1 MQIIIISVNHQLTPI
16 EIREKV
22 AFNKTNLV
30 SCLTELYS
38 YNYVNSCVIL
48 STCNRS
54 EVFITTDFTL
64 EKASKLLINW
74 FANTHNIAVDTINK
88 YINLFSY
95 DKAIKHIS
103 MVASGIDS
111 LIVGEP
117 QILGQL
123 KESYQIA
130 QDSKTLDKLMKKLF
144 QHAFFVA
151 KNIRTNTKINNYP
164 VSVAYCGVK
173 LAKQIFTNLSKQTVL
188 LIGVNEMTELSARH
202 FIDKNINELIIA
214 NRTIAK
220 AKKMADKYNATA
232 INLTDLADYLYKAD
246 IIISATASS
255 VPILGK
261 GIIESALKQRKRMPM
276 LILDIAVPRDI
287 EPEVEQLEDVYLYT
301 IDDLKQVVDKN
312 ISNRNQEKIL
322 AENIIDKHMQ
332 DFKLW
337 LDLLPQETII
347 SEYKDEANEIK
358 QQLLNKALKKIN
370 NGDDSAVVIKT
381 LADQL
386 TNKLLHKT
394 FSNIKNNE
402 QNKLK

>member
-1 MQIIIISVNHQLTPI
+1 MQIIILSVNHKLAPI

-22 AFNKTNLV
+22 AFNKNDLINNLV
-30 SCLTELYS
+30 ELYS
-38 YNYVNSCVIL
+38 HNYINSCVIL

-54 EVFITTDFTL
+54 EIFITTDFTV
-64 EKASKLLINW
+64 EKASKLLTNW
-74 FANTHNIAVDTINK
+74 FANTHNIAIDVISQ
-88 YINLFSY
+88 YINLFYY
-95 DKAIKHIS
+95 DEAIKHIS
-103 MVASGIDS
+103 MVASGMDS
-111 LIVGEP
+111 LVVGEP

-130 QDSKTLDKLMKKLF
+130 QDSKTLDKVMKKLF

-151 KNIRTNTKINNYP
+151 KNIRTNTKIGSSP

-173 LAKQIFTNLSKQTVL
+173 LAKQIFTDLSKQTIL
-188 LIGVNEMTELSARH
+188 LIGANEMIELSAKH
-202 FIDKNINELIIA
+202 FVDKNINKLIIA

-220 AKKMADKYNATA
+220 ANKIANKYNALA
-232 INLTDLADYLYKAD
+232 ISLTDLANHLYKAD
-246 IIISATASS
+246 IIISATASP

-276 LILDIAVPRDI
+276 FILDIALPRDI
-287 EPEVEQLEDVYLYT
+287 EPEVEQLEDIYLYT
-301 IDDLKQVVDKN
+301 IDDLKQVVEQN
-312 ISNRNQEKIL
+312 IANRNQEKLL

-337 LDLLPQETII
+337 LESLPQEEII
-347 SEYKDEANEIK
+347 TQYKDKANEIK
-358 QQLLNKALKKIN
+358 QQLLDKALKKIN
-370 NGDDSAVVIKT
+370 KGDDISTVIKT

-394 FSNIKNNE
+394 FNNIK
-402 QNKLK
+402 KK